1 MLQAR
6 RWFIEGGALFSAC
19 GGFLERLESSITR
32 SILAKLNK
40 IPGCKAKKFV
50 SGPMSQDLDIY
61 GSYQG
66 RAFFLEVK
74 RPRLGV
80 TSNRQAHLI
89 DAWQAV
95 GAISGVVT
103 SAAEAVRLVT
113 QNALP
118 SD

>member
-1 MLQAR
+1 M
-6 RWFIEGGALFSAC
+6 
-19 GGFLERLESSITR
+19 ERLEKSITK
-32 SILAKLNK
+32 SILRALNAL
-40 IPGCKAKKFV
+40 PGCKAKKFV

-80 TSNRQAHLI
+80 TSGRQAHLI
-89 DAWQAV
+89 DEWRAV
-95 GAISGVVT
+95 GAVSGVVT
-103 SAAEAVRLVT
+103 SVSEALDLVT
-113 QNALP
+113 QDALP